1 MSDVHIFNIKLIHI
15 FYNFF
20 LYAFLGWIYES
31 IYVSVKKKNFV
42 NRGFL
47 SGPIIP
53 LYGLGATLVYI
64 VFWQYR
70 EQYLLVFLGGM
81 ILATL
86 LEYIT
91 SLMMELIFHAK
102 LWEYSDIKYNFQ
114 GRICLR
120 ASLFWG
126 LLSLIMIVFIQPKAI
141 KLLELIPEKQGIYLS
156 YIIGVVF
163 LTDMTATIVHVLQL
177 NQLLDELQKI
187 KQEFSDYIEST
198 KLYASKE
205 EWKNKFSNIILSD
218 LLENIKG
225 SFEEN
230 KEKLI
235 ELNKNRE
242 GFEIVKFKREIEKQV
257 KEYLCKFHLRIS
269 MTSRI
274 QKRLLTAFPNVKFVK
289 REDVL
294 KDLKERL
301 LKHNRK

>member
-1 MSDVHIFNIKLIHI
+1 MSDAHIFNIKLIHI

-20 LYAFLGWIYES
+20 LYALLGWIYES
-31 IYVSVKKKNFV
+31 TYVSVKKKSLV

-47 SGPIIP
+47 NGPIIP

-70 EQYLLVFLGGM
+70 EQYLIVFLGGM

-91 SLMMELIFHAK
+91 SLTMELIFHAK
-102 LWEYSDIKYNFQ
+102 WWDYSDIKFNFQ
-114 GRICLR
+114 GRICLI

-126 LLSLIMIVFIQPKAI
+126 LLSLIMIVFIQPKTI
-141 KLLELIPEKQGIYLS
+141 KLLELIPDKFGVYFS
-156 YIIGVVF
+156 YVISVVF
-163 LTDMTATIVHVLQL
+163 LTDMTSTIVHMLQL
-177 NQLLDELQKI
+177 NQLLDELQKM

-205 EWKNKFSNIILSD
+205 EWKNKFSIIKLSD

-242 GFEIVKFKREIEKQV
+242 GFEIINFKREIEKQV
-257 KEYLCKFHLRIS
+257 KEYLCKFHFKIS

-274 QKRLLTAFPNVKFVK
+274 QKRLLTAFPNVKFIK
-289 REDVL
+289 RDDVL

-301 LKHNRK
+301 LKYKRK